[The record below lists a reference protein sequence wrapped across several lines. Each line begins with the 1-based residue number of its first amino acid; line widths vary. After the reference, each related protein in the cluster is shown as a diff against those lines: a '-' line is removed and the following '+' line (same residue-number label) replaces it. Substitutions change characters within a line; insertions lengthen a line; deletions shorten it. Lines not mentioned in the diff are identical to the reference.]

1 MIFRNDNVFDFD
13 FAGLRIFGA
22 YPVSLHLPF
31 HSFGTERSLE

>member
-22 YPVSLHLPF
+22 LSSLPPSSVS
-31 HSFGTERSLE
+31 